1 MSATPP
7 TSPFSIYA
15 AHCARGELAYQVR
28 REDGAPVFHP
38 RLVAPGLGGT
48 GLDWR
53 VSAGLGTVY
62 ATTTISLKGQAPYNV
77 ALVDLDEG
85 FRMMSRVQGI
95 APDAVEVGL
104 RVQVRFEPG
113 TEGQP
118 PYPVF
123 EPAPACAGVTA
134 GGR

>member
-1 MSATPP
+1 MSATPA
-7 TSPFSIYA
+7 TSPFSVYA
-15 AHCARGELAYQVR
+15 GHCARGELAYQVR

-95 APDAVEVGL
+95 AAEEVKVGL

-113 TEGQP
+113 AEGET

-123 EPAPACAGVTA
+123 EPAANAE
-134 GGR
+134 GR

>member
-1 MSATPP
+1 MIDSPAA
-7 TSPFSIYA
+7 SPFTTYA
-15 AHCARGELAYQVR
+15 EHCARGELAYQVR
-28 REDGAPVFHP
+28 REDGTPVFHP
-38 RLVAPGLGGT
+38 RLVAPGVGGT
-48 GLDWR
+48 ALDWR

-62 ATTTISLKGQAPYNV
+62 ATTTLSLKGQAPYNV

-95 APDAVEVGL
+95 APEAVKVGL

-113 TEGQP
+113 AEGQP

-123 EPAPACAGVTA
+123 EPLARAEGA
-134 GGR
+134 